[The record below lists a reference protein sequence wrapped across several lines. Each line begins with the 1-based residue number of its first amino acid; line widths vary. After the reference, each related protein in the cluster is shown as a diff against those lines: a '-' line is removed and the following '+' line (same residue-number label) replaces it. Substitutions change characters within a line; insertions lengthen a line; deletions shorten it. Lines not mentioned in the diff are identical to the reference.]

1 MKRNLSKFI
10 LDQKCLPN
18 SFLVVSVT
26 DWNDFNTKQPKGC
39 SIEVLFRQEELT
51 CFKVNLPNKR
61 KEDFENL
68 IDKNV
73 IFEDLEVVPYTL
85 NGKSFINYSY
95 KAIDAKVI
103 D

>member
-10 LDQKCLPN
+10 LDQKCLPD
-18 SFLVVSVT
+18 SFLIVGIQ
-26 DWNDFNTKQPKGC
+26 DWNDFNTKQIKGC

-51 CFKVNLPNKR
+51 CFKINLLDRR
-61 KEDFENL
+61 KEEFENL

-73 IFEDLEVVPYTL
+73 VFEELEVVPYTL

-95 KAIDAKVI
+95 KAKDVKLV